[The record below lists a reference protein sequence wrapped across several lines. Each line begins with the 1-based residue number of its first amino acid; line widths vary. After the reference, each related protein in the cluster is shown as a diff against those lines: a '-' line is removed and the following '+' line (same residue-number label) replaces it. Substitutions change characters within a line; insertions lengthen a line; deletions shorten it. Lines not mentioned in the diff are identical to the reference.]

1 MSNDSF
7 NPVSMCGYLPGGE
20 KFGESLD
27 LQLKWRFKNIDRSLD
42 PGTEYLDLIVQLTLV
57 NAVQSLHKSVLKEGK
72 FTVPL

>member
-7 NPVSMCGYLPGGE
+7 NPVSMCGYLAGRE
-20 KFGESLD
+20 KFEKGLD
-27 LQLKWRFKNIDRSLD
+27 LQLKWRFKNTDRSLD